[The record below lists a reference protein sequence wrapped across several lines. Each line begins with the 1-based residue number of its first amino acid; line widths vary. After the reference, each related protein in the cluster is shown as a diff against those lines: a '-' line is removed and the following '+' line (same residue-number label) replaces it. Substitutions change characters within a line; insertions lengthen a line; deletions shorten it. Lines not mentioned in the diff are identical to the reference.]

1 MQPAHV
7 GVRVGVLGRALRRSG
22 PAVALVC
29 LALVAAGCH
38 VPGAS
43 NQPAGGGQLTVAVV
57 PGIDTAP
64 LMVAVDD
71 GLFRQQGLT
80 VTVKQFSS
88 DEQVYDALENG
99 TADVAAGDYT
109 SFFNGISRGLA
120 GAPHRPF
127 RPLTLV
133 MDGYDASA
141 GTMQVLALPGT
152 GINSPTALALQGA
165 TVGTPEEAGQDL
177 YQPSSGFPYNIETLA
192 AQSVLQS
199 DGISPTA
206 VTWKALPDNTL
217 LTALKNHQ
225 VNAILA
231 TDPLILEAE
240 TQLGAV
246 EVFDACSGVTANL
259 PLSGYFSTTA
269 FANQDGAALTAF
281 RTALI
286 AAQSDAGM
294 RSTVQSVLRGED
306 MTPQEAALVNI
317 GQYPTF
323 VNVGQVQRVADL
335 MYDTGMI
342 TSQILVQQLLFK

>member
-1 MQPAHV
+1 MQAGHAD
-7 GVRVGVLGRALRRSG
+7 VRVGVLGRALRRSA
-22 PAVALVC
+22 PALALA

-38 VPGAS
+38 VPGTS
-43 NQPAGGGQLTVAVV
+43 NQLAGGGQLTVAVV

-80 VTVKQFSS
+80 VTVKQYSS
-88 DEQVYDALENG
+88 VSQVYSALHKG
-99 TADVAAGDYT
+99 TVDVAAADYT
-109 SFFNGISRGLA
+109 SFFYEIAQNGA
-120 GAPHRPF
+120 Q
-127 RPLTLV
+127 LTLV

-141 GTMQVLALPGT
+141 GTMQVLTMPGS
-152 GINSPTALALQGA
+152 GISSPQNLKGRN
-165 TVGTPEEAGQDL
+165 VGTPEESAPGL
-177 YQPSSGFPYNIETLA
+177 YSQSQSFPYNIETLA

-199 DGISPTA
+199 DGISPGN
-206 VTWKALPDNTL
+206 VNWREMPENGL
-217 LTALKNHQ
+217 LTALKDGR
-225 VNAILA
+225 VGAILA

-269 FANQDGAALTAF
+269 FAGQHGAALRAF

-286 AAQSDAGM
+286 TAQSDAGM
-294 RSTVQSVLRGED
+294 RSTVQSVLRSEN
-306 MTPQEAALVNI
+306 MTTQESALVNI

-335 MYDTGMI
+335 MYDSGMI
-342 TSQILVQQLLFK
+342 TSPILVQNLLLK